1 MNTLLV
7 AALTAVTTSLGEV
20 KLDCDSSKG
29 WTFSL
34 SATRDAAGREIVKVS
49 AKAGQEG
56 VPPAFT
62 VSFRAPGAGVHHV
75 WTSHYDR
82 EGFHLWPEAWKD
94 WKIYRSELASEC
106 PLAVAFD
113 ERGRAKLAMAA
124 SEVFEHLDF
133 SLTANESTCELLGRF
148 KFFMK
153 PAAPRASYEA
163 SILLDRRDSAWYDAV
178 RESADWIAAAFM
190 LPNLRRRRPLPPRSA

>member
-1 MNTLLV
+1 MNMLLV
-7 AALTAVTTSLGEV
+7 AALAAVTTSLGEV
-20 KLDCDSSKG
+20 KLDCDNPNG

-62 VSFRAPGAGVHHV
+62 VSFNAPGAQVHHV
-75 WTSHYDR
+75 WTSHFDR

-94 WKIYRSELASEC
+94 WKIYRSELANEC

-124 SEVFEHLDF
+124 SEVFEHLD
-133 SLTANESTCELLGRF
+133 
-148 KFFMK
+148 
-153 PAAPRASYEA
+153 
-163 SILLDRRDSAWYDAV
+163 SA
-178 RESADWIAAAFM
+178 
-190 LPNLRRRRPLPPRSA
+190 